1 MIVSHSQDWLIDCF
15 EVYALLACNSSH
27 SQEILEQTNLK
38 ERTEITMSYERQSC
52 WQGQTGGTGG
62 DHDKRCT
69 GEVQGQRIFI
79 RTGDLEVRSL
89 RNMRKIIS
97 DWKFV
102 VMNTFWSIKKFS
114 RNTMDFLI
122 SQNHISISVSITRRN
137 YVRQNR
143 VKDTRLIAIQSNPKN
158 QLVYQEECHLCKA
171 QQFINGRHLGN
182 KWFELQTILRL

>member
-1 MIVSHSQDWLIDCF
+1 
-15 EVYALLACNSSH
+15 
-27 SQEILEQTNLK
+27 
-38 ERTEITMSYERQSC
+38 MSYERQSC

-69 GEVQGQRIFI
+69 GKVQGQRIFI

-97 DWKFV
+97 DWKFL
-102 VMNTFWSIKKFS
+102 VMDTFWSIKIFS

-122 SQNHISISVSITRRN
+122 SQNYISISVSITRRN
-137 YVRQNR
+137 YVRQHR

-171 QQFINGRHLGN
+171 QQFINGRHRGN
-182 KWFELQTILRL
+182 KWFELQTILGYSLYADQRVFYREKSCN

>member
-15 EVYALLACNSSH
+15 EVYALLACNSSL

-102 VMNTFWSIKKFS
+102 VMDTFWSIKKFS

-122 SQNHISISVSITRRN
+122 SQNYISISVSITRRN
-137 YVRQNR
+137 YVRQHRSKTHDLLLLKSTCLSRR
-143 VKDTRLIAIQSNPKN
+143 VSIVQSTAI
-158 QLVYQEECHLCKA
+158 YQRSPPWK
-171 QQFINGRHLGN
+171 
-182 KWFELQTILRL
+182 